1 MYRDFTVVI
10 TNADGEEVGSMMVP
24 GMFKD
29 SNFRDVVTAAYYGSH
44 SYEPKPKRTKEDE
57 DFTVDVYKID
67 AAGRKRLVNSM
78 DVNLPGDSDFEEV
91 LELCY
96 HGCTD
101 ND

>member
-10 TNADGEEVGSMMVP
+10 TNANGEEIGSMMVP
-24 GMFKD
+24 SMFKD
-29 SNFRDVVTAAYYGSH
+29 SRFVDIITAAYYGSH
-44 SYEPKPKRTKEDE
+44 GYQTKPTRVKESE

-67 AAGRKRLVNSM
+67 TAGRKRLVNSM
-78 DVNLPGDSDFEEV
+78 DVNLPGDSNFEEV